1 MKHNLERSRRS
12 KSKKLAARSFAPGRS
27 VYRSN
32 RTVSRSLPPLLVFR
46 VRFDRDHEAWR
57 SCVCHSMTPGSKD
70 RSATPPRTCT
80 LQLCSSC
87 KAAPL
92 CSAPLRSFPSRDAR
106 LLGSRSQPP
115 FRSLCCPLCSPRLA
129 SCPALCLCSR
139 SFAKRRSVERAYNV
153 PRDVCTFAYIN
164 IKCILR

>member
-1 MKHNLERSRRS
+1 MKHNLERGRRS

-106 LLGSRSQPP
+106 GLDSRSQPP

-129 SCPALCLCSR
+129 SCLPRFVFVREASR
-139 SFAKRRSVERAYNV
+139 SAGQWNERTTCLAMYARSL
-153 PRDVCTFAYIN
+153 
-164 IKCILR
+164 ILI